1 MLLPG
6 YYYQLTI
13 TRMTSEGAWLDAA
26 GTEILLPQ
34 QECPDNLHKGD
45 QLTVFLYLDRHQNLC
60 ATSRKPAAQVGE
72 FALLTVQSTSAQ
84 GAFLDW
90 GLTKDL
96 FVPRSEQLEPMRVGR
111 HYLVRICH
119 DDQQRPIASARL
131 DKYLREENCDL
142 RQGDEVDLIVWLFT
156 DLGAKVIVN
165 HLYTGVIYTDDLLP
179 GLKRGTKL
187 KGYVAKIRDD
197 GKLDI
202 SLQPAGTAGIDAA
215 RTILLKQLEQQEL
228 LPLTDASPPELIR
241 SRLGIS
247 KKLFKKAVGNLY
259 KEGKITFDKQGIRL
273 VAKKTPNE

>member
-13 TRMTSEGAWLDAA
+13 TRTSNEGMWLDAA
-26 GTEILLPQ
+26 GTDILLPRP
-34 QECPDNLHKGD
+34 ECPDNLHKGD
-45 QLTVFLYLDRHQNLC
+45 QLTVFLYLDRQQNLQ

-72 FALLTVQSTSAQ
+72 FALLTVKNTSVQ

-90 GLTKDL
+90 GLDKDL
-96 FVPRSEQLEPMRVGR
+96 FVPHPEQLEPMQLGR

-131 DKYLREENCDL
+131 EKYLREENCDL

-165 HLYTGVIYTDDLLP
+165 HLYTGLVYTDDLLP
-179 GLKRGTKL
+179 GLKRGSKL
-187 KGYVAKIRDD
+187 KGYVARIRDD

-215 RTILLKQLEQQEL
+215 RTILLKQLEQQEF
-228 LPLTDASPPELIR
+228 LPLTDASPPEVIR
-241 SRLGIS
+241 RQLGIS
-247 KKLFKKAVGNLY
+247 KKLFKKAVGALY
-259 KEGKITFDKQGIRL
+259 KEGKIVLTTEGIRR
-273 VAKKTPNE
+273 T

>member
-6 YYYQLTI
+6 YYYQLTM

-26 GTEILLPQ
+26 GTEILLPRN
-34 QECPDNLHKGD
+34 ECPDNLQSND

-60 ATSRKPAAQVGE
+60 VTSRKPVAQVGE
-72 FALLTVQSTSAQ
+72 FALLTVLNTSPQ

-90 GLTKDL
+90 GLAKDL
-96 FVPRSEQLEPMRVGR
+96 FVPHPEQLEPMQVGR

-131 DKYLREENCDL
+131 DKFLREENCDL

-165 HLYTGVIYTDDLLP
+165 HLYTGLIYTDDLLP

-187 KGYVAKIRDD
+187 TGYVAKIRDD

-215 RTILLKQLEQQEL
+215 RTILLKQLDQHDL

-247 KKLFKKAVGNLY
+247 KKLFKKAVGALY
-259 KEGKITFDKQGIRL
+259 KEGKIALTPEGIRRI
-273 VAKKTPNE
+273 

>member
-13 TRMTSEGAWLDAA
+13 IRMTSEGAWLDAA

-45 QLTVFLYLDRHQNLC
+45 QLKVFLYLDRHQNFC
-60 ATSRKPAAQVGE
+60 ATNRKPAAQVGE
-72 FALLTVQSTSAQ
+72 FALLTVQSTSVQ

-165 HLYTGVIYTDDLLP
+165 HLYTGVIYPDDLLP
-179 GLKRGTKL
+179 GLKRGAKL
-187 KGYVAKIRDD
+187 TGYVAKIRGD

-202 SLQPAGTAGIDAA
+202 SLQPAGTAGITAA

-228 LPLTDASPPELIR
+228 LPLTDACPPEVIR
-241 SRLGIS
+241 RQLGIS
-247 KKLFKKAVGNLY
+247 KKLFKKAAGALY
-259 KEGKITFDKQGIRL
+259 KEGKIVLTPEGIRR
-273 VAKKTPNE
+273 T

>member
-6 YYYQLTI
+6 YYYQLTM
-13 TRMTSEGAWLDAA
+13 TRIISEGVWLDAA
-26 GTEILLPQ
+26 GTEILLSR
-34 QECPDNLHKGD
+34 QECPTNVQVGD
-45 QLTVFLYLDRHQNLC
+45 QLTVFLYLDRHQKLR
-60 ATSRKPAAQVGE
+60 ATSRRPVAQVGE
-72 FALLTVQSTSAQ
+72 FALLTVQSTSPQ

-90 GLTKDL
+90 GLDKDL
-96 FVPRSEQLEPMRVGR
+96 FVPRPEQLEPMQVGR
-111 HYLVRICH
+111 HYLVHICH
-119 DDQQRPIASARL
+119 DDQQRPIASSRL
-131 DKYLREENCDL
+131 EKFLREENCDL
-142 RQGDEVDLIVWLFT
+142 RQGDEVDLLVWLFT

-165 HLYTGVIYTDDLLP
+165 HLYTGLVYTDDLLP

-215 RTILLKQLEQQEL
+215 RAIMLKQLEQQEL

-247 KKLFKKAVGNLY
+247 KKLFKKAAGALY
-259 KEGKITFDKQGIRL
+259 KEGKIALTPEGIRRI
-273 VAKKTPNE
+273 

>member
-6 YYYQLTI
+6 YYYQLTA
-13 TRMTSEGAWLDAA
+13 TRTTSEGIWLDAA
-26 GTEILLPQ
+26 GTEILLPRK
-34 QECPDNLHKGD
+34 ECPDNRQRGD
-45 QLTVFLYLDRHQNLC
+45 QLTVFLYLDRHQQLRP
-60 ATSRKPAAQVGE
+60 TSRKPPAQVGE
-72 FALLTVQSTSAQ
+72 FALLTVQNTSPQ

-90 GLTKDL
+90 GLDKDL
-96 FVPRSEQLEPMRVGR
+96 FVPHSEQLEPMQVGR

-131 DKYLREENCDL
+131 EKYLRDENCDL
-142 RQGDEVDLIVWLFT
+142 RQGDEVDVIVWLFT

-165 HLYTGVIYTDDLLP
+165 HLYTGLIYTDDLLP
-179 GLKRGTKL
+179 GLKRGTKC

-215 RTILLKQLEQQEL
+215 RAILLKQLEHQEWL
-228 LPLTDASPPELIR
+228 LLTDASPPEVIR

-247 KKLFKKAVGNLY
+247 KKLFKKAVGALY
-259 KEGKITFDKQGIRL
+259 KEGKIALTADGIRRI
-273 VAKKTPNE
+273 